1 MDQSMNMNP
10 STEGAAPAVVA
21 TKSHTWVAVLI
32 TVLVLSL
39 GAAGAAWGFLRYSSS
54 SEAKILA
61 SFEKLGAVKTLAL
74 DGNIHVDGQMEDF
87 KSQMQL
93 GTGSTSQPDL
103 TPVAGDL
110 TFRGKMDMTVKGKGA
125 SDMSFGLL
133 LKEGETTYPDFNIDV
148 LSKEKSMAFRIPS
161 IPVVEGFDLTEYN
174 NEWIS
179 FDGNKFSEDFAA
191 FLPPEASAK
200 LNELEKNKEKEK
212 IVENLKKSAALHP
225 PIKVTKKLKTEKIS
239 GEKTQPYVFVLNRTN
254 AQMIVE
260 QMAKFEKETGV
271 TKRDVEDFKEAMKSI
286 KKFDGTIWVGTKTG
300 LPYRLKLSVQ
310 NVDAKK
316 QVPVNISV
324 LLNLKEFNK
333 PVSVNLPTGS
343 TSIEDVITKAMS
355 KLMGPNM
362 GMLNSDTSFASST
375 DLLGLPDSNSFDLFA
390 TSSGSLAPAQSA
402 SPTQD
407 TDSDGL
413 SDFEE
418 QLYGTSITSKDTDG
432 DGYSDKTEVE
442 SGHDPLKKG

>member
-161 IPVVEGFDLTEYN
+161 IPWL
-174 NEWIS
+174 
-179 FDGNKFSEDFAA
+179 
-191 FLPPEASAK
+191 
-200 LNELEKNKEKEK
+200 
-212 IVENLKKSAALHP
+212 
-225 PIKVTKKLKTEKIS
+225 
-239 GEKTQPYVFVLNRTN
+239 
-254 AQMIVE
+254 
-260 QMAKFEKETGV
+260 
-271 TKRDVEDFKEAMKSI
+271 
-286 KKFDGTIWVGTKTG
+286 
-300 LPYRLKLSVQ
+300 
-310 NVDAKK
+310 
-316 QVPVNISV
+316 
-324 LLNLKEFNK
+324 
-333 PVSVNLPTGS
+333 
-343 TSIEDVITKAMS
+343 
-355 KLMGPNM
+355 
-362 GMLNSDTSFASST
+362 
-375 DLLGLPDSNSFDLFA
+375 
-390 TSSGSLAPAQSA
+390 
-402 SPTQD
+402 
-407 TDSDGL
+407 
-413 SDFEE
+413 
-418 QLYGTSITSKDTDG
+418 
-432 DGYSDKTEVE
+432 
-442 SGHDPLKKG
+442 

>member
-1 MDQSMNMNP
+1 MNMNP

-21 TKSHTWVAVLI
+21 TKSRTWVAVLI

-54 SEAKILA
+54 PEAKILA

-87 KSQMQL
+87 KSQMQF
-93 GTGSTSQPDL
+93 GGDTNSEPVL
-103 TPVAGDL
+103 TKVAGDL
-110 TFRGKMDMTVKGKGA
+110 TFRGKMDVAPKAKGS
-125 SDMSFGLL
+125 SDMSFSLT
-133 LKEGETTYPDFNIDV
+133 LKEGDTTYPTFNIDV

-161 IPVVEGFDLTEYN
+161 IPVVGGFDLTVYN

-200 LNELEKNKEKEK
+200 LNDLEKNKEQEK
-212 IVENLKKSAALHP
+212 IIESLKKSAALHP

-300 LPYRLKLSVQ
+300 LPYRLKLDTQ

-316 QVPVNISV
+316 QLPVNISL
-324 LLNLKEFNK
+324 LLNLKDFNK
-333 PVSVNLPTGS
+333 PVSVTLPSAS
-343 TSIEDVITKAMS
+343 TPIEDAINKVME
-355 KLMGPNM
+355 KLLGP
-362 GMLNSDTSFASST
+362 TSGLSFDDSAFASST
-375 DLLGLPDSNSFDLFA
+375 DLLGLPDSSSFDSLA
-390 TSSGSLAPAQSA
+390 TSSASWAPAQFTTPA
-402 SPTQD
+402 L
-407 TDSDGL
+407 DSDKDGL
-413 SDFEE
+413 TDLEE
-418 QLYGTSITSKDTDG
+418 QMYGTSLTSKDTDG